1 MTLSSGITAL
11 AVLFKKERLAIYV
24 IGKPAGQVTPVPPKP
39 Q

>member
-11 AVLFKKERLAIYV
+11 AELFNKDRPAIYV